1 MNLTYKDINMNMLEM
16 WKQRYAMP
24 AGRPSKQYPN
34 TTTVRANGEY
44 VPITDEGPQVCDRP
58 SVGEANKHRARGEQ
72 PCEGCLEASREYMR
86 THNEK
91 KKREQISQGVPLR
104 GRGRPRKE
112 VDPDAPVD
120 VSDVYPGGG
129 SSSSSGGGKWE
140 EESGPRV
147 VRPTQKPPAQ
157 KEHLLNLEDI
167 AKHLAGCPDC
177 METLMGHLDTYMPD
191 EES

>member
-1 MNLTYKDINMNMLEM
+1 MTNILEL
-16 WKQRYAMP
+16 WKSRYAMP

-34 TTTVRANGEY
+34 ATTVRLNGEY

-86 THNEK
+86 THNERK
-91 KKREQISQGVPLR
+91 KKEQIAQGIPLK

-112 VDPDAPVD
+112 IDPDAPVD
-120 VSDVYPGGG
+120 VSDVFPGGG
-129 SSSSSGGGKWE
+129 ASSGSGGKWDE
-140 EESGPRV
+140 EDGARV

-157 KEHLLNLEDI
+157 KEHPLNLEDL

-177 METLMGHLDTYMPD
+177 METFMGHLDDYIPD
-191 EES
+191 EEE